1 MVQWSSPYFII
12 YPSFTNHTRN
22 IYLAFI
28 TYTRTKDYS
37 TIFPLILS
45 KFSITIFYHNIEK
58 ASPKFLFSIFATMKY
73 QKFGLLLRVL

>member
-1 MVQWSSPYFII
+1 MVQWSSPYFTV
-12 YPSFTNHTRN
+12 YPSFMNHTRN

-45 KFSITIFYHNIEK
+45 KFSITI
-58 ASPKFLFSIFATMKY
+58 
-73 QKFGLLLRVL
+73 